1 MCARYLFGLT
11 GNKILKFQMDNSSH
25 YAILTLVHVCAV
37 LLVVTIIRYTS
48 ISLLH
53 FEIEFILQYHLQFD
67 ATNRLLLLFVGLWTC
82 VRDCWHSRQ
91 SWSQSKS
98 YSQGRHRTLTAKK
111 NIKFKLNSLFILRTI
126 RYL

>member
-1 MCARYLFGLT
+1 
-11 GNKILKFQMDNSSH
+11 MDNSSH

-67 ATNRLLLLFVGLWTC
+67 ATNRLLLLFVGL
-82 VRDCWHSRQ
+82 
-91 SWSQSKS
+91 
-98 YSQGRHRTLTAKK
+98 
-111 NIKFKLNSLFILRTI
+111 
-126 RYL
+126 